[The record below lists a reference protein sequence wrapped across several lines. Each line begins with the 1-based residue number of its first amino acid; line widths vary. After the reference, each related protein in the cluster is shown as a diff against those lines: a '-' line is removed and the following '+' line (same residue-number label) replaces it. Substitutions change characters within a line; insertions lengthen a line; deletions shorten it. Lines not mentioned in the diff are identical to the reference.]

1 VKISKE
7 WTCEERLRAI
17 EILARKVNKKP
28 LWYRPLLGTIII
40 IATYEKEFLEV
51 NRRQIEKDLANDN
64 KA

>member
-1 VKISKE
+1 VKFSKE

-17 EILARKVNKKP
+17 EILARKVNKNP
-28 LWYRPLLGTIII
+28 LWHRALLETIII
-40 IATYEKEFLEV
+40 VATCEKELLEV